1 MFYERKY
8 TINTSS
14 KNDNFTLHRLFD
26 ADGSEIMINVDKTMT
41 ESLTVYFMFQR
52 RKEFESVNKGT
63 TRCSISAI
71 FTGRPREGEKEK
83 RRERGTRKGRT
94 GTKRNAIDGR
104 KTIGGKDRAPLVHSK
119 MKMSTKYSMN
129 QFHLNE
135 MTAQLPIFWI

>member
-1 MFYERKY
+1 MWTKVSF
-8 TINTSS
+8 
-14 KNDNFTLHRLFD
+14 
-26 ADGSEIMINVDKTMT
+26 
-41 ESLTVYFMFQR
+41 TVYFMFQR

-71 FTGRPREGEKEK
+71 FTGRPREGEKET

-104 KTIGGKDRAPLVHSK
+104 KAIGGKDGAPLVYLR

-129 QFHLNE
+129 IFRLHE
-135 MTAQLPIFWI
+135 MTAQVPIFWI